1 MRIDFTPRRLMEP
14 NPNNSKKDPVL
25 TDESL
30 RQLDDLERSLLE
42 INDQIGEIGKNLS
55 KSVTDQF
62 VASIYRVNEL
72 SDSLRT
78 TKDISKSINDIQGE
92 LNRALIKDSQL
103 SVSRIIA
110 QNKLNEAIENRNL
123 TDIRTYKQTLK
134 QLDAELEIS
143 SSIIDQLRTLSQV
156 AEAEKEVVQQAEKQ
170 KKIVDDTFKK
180 IKDKLNAY
188 LGIAA
193 IFQTII
199 NSALRYNAISVDIGK
214 NTGYGADQ
222 ANRITDN
229 LVDVAQKSDNINV
242 TLKNVGEAMSQIGEA
257 TGLYGELSADALETQ
272 IMLTKQLGLSGEE
285 AAGIY
290 KFSLLTGQESSKI
303 NDEML
308 GAFVNARNQYKVG
321 VSLKGVFAEA
331 AKVSGRLAAN
341 LQNNPAAITKAI
353 IQAKAFGTSIEQI
366 AKQGDSLLDFEQSL
380 ENELKAELLTG
391 KQLNLERARAA
402 ALSGDQITLAEELN
416 KNVGTLDDFQKMNVL
431 QQKSLAAAMG
441 LTVDELADQLRKQK
455 MAQEQGKSLEQITK
469 EEADQAEKRQKIQEK
484 FTAAIEK
491 LQDLIGNI
499 VAGPLGQLLEM
510 FTNVLGL
517 LTGTTGQ
524 VVAFGA
530 ILLYAAGNAGKIAAG
545 FKGALGSSKELTE
558 NVKKLFS
565 KEGRAS
571 IFGGADKAKD
581 TITSSRGITLTKA
594 ADKSKDLAGKAPEG
608 GAAKGAGIQGF
619 LTGLANGLKAFGQNA
634 KDVLKGALTLAASA
648 VLIGGALVGLGL
660 AFQALG
666 GDPMV
671 LVGLGV
677 ALAGFGISAAVL
689 GKFSK
694 DIMKGATAMLVLG
707 IAMIPF
713 AIALSLIAGLNMEA
727 ILAAGA
733 GLLIF
738 GAAVIGLGALIMTGV
753 GAALFGAGIV
763 GLIALGAAMIVLGV
777 GLAVVAAAGKG
788 ITGLF
793 ESLTNLDVDKLNAI
807 APALESIGV
816 GILALGAGSVLT
828 AIGGILGGGPVEV
841 LQGIANT
848 ADGIQTAA
856 TSLQALAGAL
866 IGVSAALATIDTSK
880 LEALDEFS
888 SNQASNS
895 AVNGITGLITAPIR
909 AIDAIGDSMGGK
921 VKEAGIDLTPM
932 IAAINEVKASV
943 QDLQKRPVVINMDG
957 KQIGSNLAQ
966 GSYKLA

>member
-1 MRIDFTPRRLMEP
+1 LA
-14 NPNNSKKDPVL
+14 
-25 TDESL
+25 
-30 RQLDDLERSLLE
+30 DLEEGLSEVYDRIS
-42 INDQIGEIGKNLS
+42 DIGINLS
-55 KSVTDQF
+55 KSVTDKL
-62 VASIYRVNEL
+62 VTSINKVGEL
-72 SDSLRT
+72 SNSLST
-78 TKDISKSINDIQGE
+78 TKDISKDINNIQEE
-92 LNRALIKDSQL
+92 LSKTLLKEDQL
-103 SVSRIIA
+103 SVSRAIA
-110 QNKLNEAIENRNL
+110 QKKLNEAIRLN
-123 TDIRTYKQTLK
+123 DIAAQRKAAQTLD
-134 QLDAELEIS
+134 QLNAESEINS
-143 SSIIDQLRTLSQV
+143 SLSDQLRNLLQI
-156 AEAEKEVVQQAEKQ
+156 AETEKERLDTEVKITEQNKKQ
-170 KKIVDDTFKK
+170 NEFINSILKKV
-180 IKDKLNAY
+180 KDKLNAY

-242 TLKNVGEAMSQIGEA
+242 TLKNVGEAMSQIGDA

-321 VSLKGVFAEA
+321 VSLKGVFAET

-341 LQNNPAAITKAI
+341 LQNNPPAIAKAI

-402 ALSGDQITLAEELN
+402 ALAGDQITLAEELN

-469 EEADQAEKRQKIQEK
+469 EEAEQAEKRQKIQEK

-524 VVAFGA
+524 IVAFGA
-530 ILLYAAGNAGKIAAG
+530 ILLYAAGNAGKIADG
-545 FKGALGSSKELTE
+545 FKGALSSSKELTE

-571 IFGGADKAKD
+571 IFGAKD

-689 GKFSK
+689 GKFSS

-713 AIALSLIAGLNMEA
+713 AFALSLIAGLNIEA

-753 GAALFGAGIV
+753 GAALFGAGII
-763 GLIALGAAMIVLGV
+763 GLIALGAAMIVLGA

-807 APALESIGV
+807 APALESIGI
-816 GILALGAGSVLT
+816 GILALGAGSILT

-841 LQGIANT
+841 LQGIADT

-895 AVNGITGLITAPIR
+895 VVSGITDFITTPIK
-909 AIDAIGDSMGGK
+909 AIGEAMGGG

-932 IAAINEVKASV
+932 IAAINEVKTSV

-957 KQIGSNLAQ
+957 KQIGSNLVQ

>member
-1 MRIDFTPRRLMEP
+1 
-14 NPNNSKKDPVL
+14 
-25 TDESL
+25 
-30 RQLDDLERSLLE
+30 
-42 INDQIGEIGKNLS
+42 
-55 KSVTDQF
+55 
-62 VASIYRVNEL
+62 
-72 SDSLRT
+72 
-78 TKDISKSINDIQGE
+78 
-92 LNRALIKDSQL
+92 
-103 SVSRIIA
+103 
-110 QNKLNEAIENRNL
+110 
-123 TDIRTYKQTLK
+123 
-134 QLDAELEIS
+134 
-143 SSIIDQLRTLSQV
+143 
-156 AEAEKEVVQQAEKQ
+156 
-170 KKIVDDTFKK
+170 
-180 IKDKLNAY
+180 
-188 LGIAA
+188 
-193 IFQTII
+193 
-199 NSALRYNAISVDIGK
+199 
-214 NTGYGADQ
+214 
-222 ANRITDN
+222 
-229 LVDVAQKSDNINV
+229 
-242 TLKNVGEAMSQIGEA
+242 
-257 TGLYGELSADALETQ
+257 
-272 IMLTKQLGLSGEE
+272 
-285 AAGIY
+285 
-290 KFSLLTGQESSKI
+290 
-303 NDEML
+303 
-308 GAFVNARNQYKVG
+308 
-321 VSLKGVFAEA
+321 
-331 AKVSGRLAAN
+331 
-341 LQNNPAAITKAI
+341 
-353 IQAKAFGTSIEQI
+353 
-366 AKQGDSLLDFEQSL
+366 
-380 ENELKAELLTG
+380 
-391 KQLNLERARAA
+391 
-402 ALSGDQITLAEELN
+402 
-416 KNVGTLDDFQKMNVL
+416 MNVL

-455 MAQEQGKSLEQITK
+455 IAQEQGKSLEQITK
-469 EEADQAEKRQKIQEK
+469 EEAEQAEKRQKIQEK

-530 ILLYAAGNAGKIAAG
+530 ILLYAAGNAGKIADG

-581 TITSSRGITLTKA
+581 TITSSRGITLTKNA
-594 ADKSKDLAGKAPEG
+594 ADKSKDLASKAPEG

-648 VLIGGALVGLGL
+648 VLIGGALVGIGL

-689 GKFSK
+689 GKFSSE
-694 DIMKGATAMLVLG
+694 IMKGATAMLVLG

-713 AIALSLIAGLNMEA
+713 AFALSLIAGLNMEA

-753 GAALFGAGIV
+753 GAALFGAGII
-763 GLIALGAAMIVLGV
+763 GLIALGAAMIVLGA

-807 APALESIGV
+807 APALESIGI
-816 GILALGAGSVLT
+816 GILALGAGSILT

-841 LQGIANT
+841 LQGIADT

-895 AVNGITGLITAPIR
+895 IVSGITDFITTPIK
-909 AIDAIGDSMGGK
+909 AIGEAMGGG

-932 IAAINEVKASV
+932 IAAINEVKTSV

-957 KQIGSNLAQ
+957 KQIGSSLVQ